1 MTRAVV
7 LGATGHIGA
16 HVVRA
21 LLSHGH
27 TVRAAFR
34 NPRYAFVLDGLPV
47 ERVSV
52 DLQDRASVERAV
64 AGAEWIFHCAGAYP
78 HWLGR
83 RGPAVQFAVE
93 QTRRL
98 CEVFQAS
105 GASRV
110 VFTSSAAT
118 IWHRSGRPST
128 EADAEPWPLQGKRPL
143 YATVKIAMEH
153 VVLESVQRGLPA
165 VIVNPSVCIG
175 EYDAH
180 QFSGRL
186 VLLFARGFPLMANH
200 TFDAIYTGDVG
211 QGHVLAAERGKI
223 GQRYLLA
230 AHTVTLDEFAKLTAR
245 IARSKPPWIRLPLT
259 LGKGQ
264 HLDASR
270 AVTELGLPHTPLPV
284 AIERAVAW
292 FRSHRYLS

>member
-1 MTRAVV
+1 MRAVV

-21 LLSHGH
+21 LLSRGH
-27 TVRAAFR
+27 MVRAAFR
-34 NPRYAFVLDGLPV
+34 NPRYAFLLDDLPL

-52 DLQDRASVERAV
+52 DLQDRGSVERAL

-78 HWLGR
+78 QWLDR
-83 RGPAVQFAVE
+83 REPAVRFAVE

-118 IWHRSGRPST
+118 IGHRSGRPST
-128 EADAEPWPLQGKRPL
+128 EADAESWPLDGKRSL

-153 VVLESVQRGLPA
+153 AVLEAAQRGLPA

-180 QFSGRL
+180 KFSGRL
-186 VLLFARGFPLMANH
+186 VLLFARGFPLMAHH

-211 QGHVLAAERGKI
+211 AGHVLAAERGQL

-230 AHTVTLDEFAKLTAR
+230 AHTVTLDEFATVTAN
-245 IARSKPPWIRLPLT
+245 IAGVKPPRIRLPLT

-264 HLDASR
+264 RLDASR
-270 AVTELGLPHTPLPV
+270 AVADLGLSQTPLPV

-292 FRSHRYLS
+292 FRAYRYL